1 MTKQSR
7 GFVRRRSVRA
17 ATALALGLPLVL
29 SSLAGPAAAVGPA
42 APSGQP
48 SAQAYKDGQYIVLLK
63 GEPLA
68 TYDGGVAGIAAT
80 KPAKGKKVDADS
92 PQAQKY
98 TAHLNRKQ
106 QEVAA
111 AAGTTVGESFTTAV
125 NGFTADLTAEQAAVL
140 AKNPQVLSVSE
151 NEQLSPDYSSTEF
164 LGLPG
169 KDGAWEQR
177 YGGAA
182 NAGKG
187 VVVGVIDTG
196 YYPDNA
202 FLAGEEPTRLARG
215 ATPEVGVPY
224 LTTDGKIAML
234 KADGETFIGECQKAQ
249 GGSNSTRAWTG
260 KECNSKVL
268 SARYYAEDFLKLV
281 PPAERDPKESI
292 SPLDIAS
299 HGTHTATTAAG
310 NDGVKASVDGR
321 DFGEGSGVAP
331 EAKVSVYKICWE
343 DTNPSTGGC
352 FTSASVA
359 AIEQA
364 VKDGVDVLNYSISG
378 NNNSVLDPVA
388 LAFFNAAATGIFV
401 SASAGNS
408 GPTATTVNH
417 SAPWL
422 TTVAASTFSNELQ
435 GTVELSDGSKYR
447 GASIMNSEVPQ
458 TALVLSRNAAVKDDG
473 KKETDET
480 ENARLCLPGSLDAA
494 KATGK
499 IVVCERG
506 VNPRAEKS
514 VTVKD
519 AGGVGM
525 VLVNVPT
532 GSLDLDLHAV
542 PTVHI
547 NDDGFL
553 AKVAADSGL
562 TAALVNHDTTGQPE
576 PPLPQIADFSSRGPS
591 TAVGG
596 DLLKPDIAA
605 PGVGVLA
612 GVSPLEAG
620 ENFGFMSGTSMA
632 APQVAGL
639 AALVLGEN
647 PKWSPAAVKSAMMTT
662 AAPVQTADGAA
673 NEDKFATGA
682 GEVDAAAMADPGLV
696 YDADVLDWAG
706 FLETASGGDVWPDVK
721 PIAAKDVNIPS
732 IALGTLTGP
741 VTVTRTLTALEPG
754 SYSAA
759 IDVPGVDAV
768 VVPEQLDFT
777 AAGQSLDFTVTFTND
792 SAEYGE
798 AAMGELTWSSTD
810 HTVTAPVALTPVA
823 ALAPP
828 AVTVDSAAAS
838 GEQAIDVTSGTDNPI
853 DITVEGLV
861 KSNALTE
868 EKTPDP
874 NNITAASSITST
886 LTVPAGATTAEFAIN
901 SATETADWDLYVMT
915 PGGEQIAVAT
925 ANTSESLTLTA
936 PAAGDYQ
943 VVGHLWG
950 TSDGAATATGTLNTV
965 ALTGDA
971 GNLAVT
977 PNPLELPN
985 GQSGKVTAKWNGL
998 GSGSWVGLVKFGD
1011 SAYTTLTI
1019 NVP

>member
-1 MTKQSR
+1 M
-7 GFVRRRSVRA
+7 RRRSVRA

-42 APSGQP
+42 AGPSGQP
-48 SAQAYKDGQYIVLLK
+48 SAQAYKDGQYIVMLK
-63 GEPLA
+63 GQPLA

-92 PQAQKY
+92 PQARKY
-98 TAHLNRKQ
+98 AAHLNRKQ

-111 AAGTTVGESFTTAV
+111 AAGTAVGESFTTAV
-125 NGFTADLTAEQAAVL
+125 NGFTADLTAEQAAML

-169 KDGAWEQR
+169 EDGAWEQR

-196 YYPDNA
+196 YYPANA
-202 FLAGEEPTRLARG
+202 FLAGDKARKLKQG
-215 ATPEVGVPY
+215 ESPQVGQPY

-249 GGSNSTRAWTG
+249 DNSRDWKGS
-260 KECNSKVL
+260 ECNSKVL
-268 SARYYAEDFLKLV
+268 SARYYAEDFLRLV

-310 NDGVKASVDGR
+310 NDGVKATVDGR

-352 FTSASVA
+352 FASASVA

-408 GPTATTVNH
+408 GPADTTVNH

-447 GASIMNSEVPQ
+447 GASIMSSEVPQ
-458 TALVLSRNAAVKDDG
+458 TALILSRNAAVKDDG

-525 VLVNVPT
+525 VLVNVPI

-553 AKVAADSGL
+553 AKVAAGSGL
-562 TAALVNHDTTGQPE
+562 TAALVDHDTTGQPE

-612 GVSPLEAG
+612 GVSPLVGG

-662 AAPVQTADGAA
+662 AADVQTADGEA
-673 NEDKFATGA
+673 NDDKFATGA

-696 YDADVLDWAG
+696 YDAGVLDWAG
-706 FLETASGGDVWPDVK
+706 FLETASGGDVWPDVD
-721 PIAAKDVNIPS
+721 PIAAKDVNVPS

-768 VVPEQLDFT
+768 VEPSQLDFT
-777 AAGQSLDFTVTFTND
+777 EAGQSLDFTVTFTND
-792 SAEYGE
+792 SAAYGK
-798 AAMGELTWSSTD
+798 AAMGELTWSSED

-838 GEQAIDVTSGTDNPI
+838 GEQTLDVTSGTDNPI
-853 DITVEGLV
+853 DITVEGLAKANV
-861 KSNALTE
+861 LTE

-874 NNITAASSITST
+874 NQITAASSVISK
-886 LTVPAGATTAEFAIN
+886 LTVPEGATTAQFAIN
-901 SATETADWDLYVMT
+901 AAAETADWDLYVKT
-915 PGGEQIAVAT
+915 PDGQQIAVAT
-925 ANTSESLTLTA
+925 ANTSESLTLKA
-936 PAAGDYQ
+936 PAAGDYE
-943 VVGHLWG
+943 VIGHLWG
-950 TSDGAATATGTLNTV
+950 TSDGAATATGTLNTA

-971 GNLAVT
+971 GNLTVT
-977 PNPLELPN
+977 PDPLELPN
-985 GQSGKVTAKWNGL
+985 GQSGKVTAKWSGL

-1011 SAYTTLTI
+1011 SASTALTI